1 MLKEQATFHAQG
13 TVIEDP
19 EQKEAGVACDAN
31 DVLSSGPSEVA
42 ANSNTD
48 GKLDKNLEQQ
58 TPLVQSE
65 SFAPS
70 LQLLPNDVT
79 QTDLKNDAGVA
90 G

>member
-1 MLKEQATFHAQG
+1 MLKEQATFRAQG

-19 EQKEAGVACDAN
+19 EQRDTGIACDSN

-42 ANSNTD
+42 ANTNTD
-48 GKLDKNLEQQ
+48 GKFDKNLEKQ

-70 LQLLPNDVT
+70 LQLLPNDAT
-79 QTDLKNDAGVA
+79 QTELMNDAGVT